1 MTETRHI
8 LTLPDGARLVCHELR
23 PVRPRPYPLVLLH
36 GFTGT
41 AQRHFGELIP
51 ALAAEYRLLAPD
63 LRGYGASRPP
73 NRTFPPDFYHRDAA
87 DVAHL
92 LHTLLPGER
101 AILLG
106 FSDGAEV
113 ALLVAALWPERVAG
127 VVAWGVSGVI
137 SPEHVQAVRDW
148 LPVSAWG
155 PERAAWRDQII
166 ADHGAEQWESLIV
179 GWVAAAHAIA
189 AAGGNIC
196 LEEAAAIRCP
206 VLLINGEGEVGN
218 TVRDVTRLAARIPAC
233 RLEFMPNSG
242 HAVHRDQPA
251 AFLTRVRAFLHAV
264 ESVPASS
271 GFPGEAGTVTKEDG
285 V

>member
-1 MTETRHI
+1 MTETVHT
-8 LTLPDGARLVCHELR
+8 LTLPDGARLVCRELH
-23 PVRPRPYPLVLLH
+23 PARPRPYPLVLIH

-41 AQRHFGELIP
+41 AQRHFGDLMA
-51 ALAAEYRLLAPD
+51 ALAPDYRLLAPD

-73 NRTFPPDFYHRDAA
+73 PRTFPPDFYRRDAT

-92 LHTLLPGER
+92 LHTLLPGGR

-113 ALLVAALWPERVAG
+113 ALLVAALWPDRVAG

-179 GWVAAAHAIA
+179 GWVEAAHAIA

-206 VLLINGEGEVGN
+206 VLLINGEGEIGN
-218 TVRDVTRLAARIPAC
+218 TVRDVTRLAARIPIC
-233 RLEFMPNSG
+233 RFEFMPNSG
-242 HAVHRDQPA
+242 HAVHRDRPE
-251 AFLTRVRAFLHAV
+251 AFLARVRAFLRTV
-264 ESVPASS
+264 ET
-271 GFPGEAGTVTKEDG
+271 FPTPPDRPQDTGTMMGADDV
-285 V
+285 